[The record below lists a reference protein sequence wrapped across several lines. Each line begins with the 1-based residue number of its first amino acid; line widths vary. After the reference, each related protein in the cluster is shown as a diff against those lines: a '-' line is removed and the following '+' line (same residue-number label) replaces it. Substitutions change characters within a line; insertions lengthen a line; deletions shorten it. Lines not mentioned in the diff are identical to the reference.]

1 MLSHFRFLYLIVV
14 TILIATSSL
23 TKAGPI
29 RDGFQEITFARNDD
43 GTVGPI
49 NVGFTMNFFGMSREN
64 LFINNNGNITF
75 DRGLSTYTPF
85 AITGGSTPMI
95 APFFADVDTRRLGE
109 AVTYGTGVAQGR
121 EAFAVNWFDVA
132 HYNRSGP
139 LNSFQ
144 LVLIDRSD
152 TGLGNFDF
160 EFNYES
166 ILWESGQ
173 ASGSDSRGLGGTS
186 ARAGWTNGDGTYF
199 EIDGSGVNG
208 SFLDSAPLTGLIYT
222 SNVNISGRYLFTA
235 REGQVRTIG
244 VPEPGAMLL
253 TLVGF
258 IFCIVFRKNPRKHS
272 RPSNN

>member
-1 MLSHFRFLYLIVV
+1 MVLSVVRLLIPVFLIF
-14 TILIATSSL
+14 IAFSPSRTE
-23 TKAGPI
+23 AGPI
-29 RDGFQEITFARNDD
+29 RDGFQQNTFSRNDD
-43 GTVGPI
+43 GTLGPI
-49 NVGFTMNFFGMSREN
+49 AVGFTMDFFGMSREN

-85 AITGGSTPMI
+85 AITGGSTPLI

-109 AVTYGTGVAQGR
+109 AVTYGTGAVLGR
-121 EAFAVNWFDVA
+121 DAFAVNWFDVA

-199 EIDGSGVNG
+199 EIEGSGVNG

-222 SNVNISGRYLFTA
+222 SNVNVSGRYLFTA
-235 REGQVRTIG
+235 REGRVQTVN
-244 VPEPGAMLL
+244 VVEPGAIFL

-258 IFCIVFRKNPRKHS
+258 SFCVIYRVADHKK
-272 RPSNN
+272 SNRTS